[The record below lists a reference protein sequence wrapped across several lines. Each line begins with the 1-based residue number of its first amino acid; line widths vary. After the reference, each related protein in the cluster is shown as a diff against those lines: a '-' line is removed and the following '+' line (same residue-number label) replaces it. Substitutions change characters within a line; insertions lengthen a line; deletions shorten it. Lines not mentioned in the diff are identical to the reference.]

1 MGRDLSTPVPTQ
13 LPLSKRSIAW
23 EVNAEP
29 ATVFVGG
36 GRALLMQ
43 VAHPSV
49 GAGVE
54 QHSSYARDPWGRLF
68 RTLDIMMKLSFGTP
82 EVSERQARVLH
93 NMHRRVTGTTD
104 TGERY
109 HALDTGLQLWVWAT
123 LVDTAAAVYSKVRR
137 PLSIAETERF
147 YQESKLVAYGCGVP
161 HAACPDA
168 WSDFQAYVQQVVR
181 DDLHVTR
188 SALSVATAAMV
199 PPLPGRLGPAAG
211 VPTELFTVGML
222 PPSLRE
228 PFGFE
233 WNAARQRRFD
243 ALITAMRVSSR
254 LTPAP
259 VRHVGATVTVNR
271 KRALRVPWLQKRG
284 GELTQ
289 QRLRAAGL
297 S

>member
-1 MGRDLSTPVPTQ
+1 MGRDLSTPVPAQ

-82 EVSERQARVLH
+82 EVSARQARVLH

-123 LVDTAAAVYSKVRR
+123 LVDTAAAV
-137 PLSIAETERF
+137 
-147 YQESKLVAYGCGVP
+147 
-161 HAACPDA
+161 
-168 WSDFQAYVQQVVR
+168 
-181 DDLHVTR
+181 
-188 SALSVATAAMV
+188 
-199 PPLPGRLGPAAG
+199 
-211 VPTELFTVGML
+211 
-222 PPSLRE
+222 
-228 PFGFE
+228 
-233 WNAARQRRFD
+233 
-243 ALITAMRVSSR
+243 
-254 LTPAP
+254 
-259 VRHVGATVTVNR
+259 
-271 KRALRVPWLQKRG
+271 
-284 GELTQ
+284 
-289 QRLRAAGL
+289 
-297 S
+297 